1 MQRSV
6 SYAPHSLLQLGRH
19 ASGRHSFHAF
29 QVQTQ
34 NATHP
39 ETNLFVEEEVLHVLL
54 LGLTPLHMYTEGHY
68 AIYFAEYLTSYQ
80 LLSYFHELL
89 EPWTAS

>member
-1 MQRSV
+1 M
-6 SYAPHSLLQLGRH
+6 
-19 ASGRHSFHAF
+19 
-29 QVQTQ
+29 
-34 NATHP
+34 
-39 ETNLFVEEEVLHVLL
+39 EEEVLHVLL

-89 EPWTAS
+89 ELLTAS